1 MTKLL
6 NICWN
11 DVLFLLFRGSYF
23 QQMLNNF
30 VNFNFFYPPNFQGL
44 ILVKN
49 PLISQVAMLGDIFSW
64 LVAKAIYLVKQACEM
79 MNWHLRWYVV
89 QNSFF
94 RFSPKENVCTYLV
107 RAELFYIAHYQH
119 VPVPVE
125 GFKNWGARNN
135 FTSFERI
142 CFAFIPGKI
151 WGCTCTP
158 ETSGI

>member
-1 MTKLL
+1 
-6 NICWN
+6 
-11 DVLFLLFRGSYF
+11 
-23 QQMLNNF
+23 
-30 VNFNFFYPPNFQGL
+30 
-44 ILVKN
+44 
-49 PLISQVAMLGDIFSW
+49 
-64 LVAKAIYLVKQACEM
+64 M
-79 MNWHLRWYVV
+79 MNWHLCWYVV

-142 CFAFIPGKI
+142 CFAFFPGKI
-151 WGCTCTP
+151 WGRTCIPPKVSSLARHTYSEEFGRIFSP
-158 ETSGI
+158 SVFDLRVSSDRLHSTYLPNLVQMQHKCLAHKSFCFVKTKWIVKTCWPRPQCFAFKY